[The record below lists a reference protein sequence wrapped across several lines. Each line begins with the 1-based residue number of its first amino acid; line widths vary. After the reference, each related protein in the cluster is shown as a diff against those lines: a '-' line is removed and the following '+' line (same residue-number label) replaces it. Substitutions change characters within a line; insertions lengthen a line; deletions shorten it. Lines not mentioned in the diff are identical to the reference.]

1 MGPTCCKSEMSV
13 SDGKPHSERGKG
25 QGLRDA
31 QA

>member
-1 MGPTCCKSEMSV
+1 MGLTCYRSEMSV
-13 SDGKPHSERGKG
+13 SDGNPHSERGKG